1 MCGILGGNN
10 SVWDYK
16 KGIESMYHRG
26 PDGIKIDHLGDFV
39 LAFSRLAV
47 IDLTMQ
53 GMQPMFSYDN
63 QVAVTFNGEIYGFKK
78 LRSFLEKKGYQF
90 RSTSDTEV
98 ILNAYLEW
106 GDKFVTKV
114 DGMFGMAIYDK
125 REGTVKL
132 FRDRVGIKPLYYYYD
147 GVNFGFS
154 SELKGIE
161 NMCSSISLHIDNT
174 ALYDYLNYLY
184 IPEPKTYYKNVYK
197 LLPGHI
203 LIFDIATKRI
213 MKNSAYWK
221 LKINSNHASER
232 KQEDLIDELRELIRE
247 SVSEQMEAD
256 VPIGTFLSGGVDSS
270 IVTYEANKLNPRLEA
285 FSIGFTESQY
295 NELKYA
301 CTIAEKNKIHL
312 NTKIFNRDI
321 FKQYYNNMKVWF
333 DEPFA
338 DTSAY
343 PTYLV
348 SKLAKKKV
356 TVVLTGDGSD
366 EIFGGYPRQKLI
378 WQKKKEKAPDNYIFS
393 YLYEK
398 IFPNKVDYYWLDD
411 LKFLLRSNCWKLQT
425 DDKQLRNFFGIYK
438 DYDMYWAFRK
448 YYVKD
453 LPPMTR
459 VQYLDLKTYLVG
471 DILTKVDRTA
481 MAVSLETRVPFLS
494 KKLIEFSFSLS
505 EEDRCPNGEQK
516 GLLKKAY
523 EKEIGKN
530 ILYRRKMGFSIPISF
545 YDSKKSPQEQLLE
558 RVWKEGRIQT

>member
-1 MCGILGGNN
+1 M
-10 SVWDYK
+10 
-16 KGIESMYHRG
+16 
-26 PDGIKIDHLGDFV
+26 
-39 LAFSRLAV
+39 
-47 IDLTMQ
+47 
-53 GMQPMFSYDN
+53 
-63 QVAVTFNGEIYGFKK
+63 
-78 LRSFLEKKGYQF
+78 
-90 RSTSDTEV
+90 
-98 ILNAYLEW
+98 
-106 GDKFVTKV
+106 
-114 DGMFGMAIYDK
+114 
-125 REGTVKL
+125 
-132 FRDRVGIKPLYYYYD
+132 
-147 GVNFGFS
+147 
-154 SELKGIE
+154 
-161 NMCSSISLHIDNT
+161 
-174 ALYDYLNYLY
+174 
-184 IPEPKTYYKNVYK
+184 
-197 LLPGHI
+197 
-203 LIFDIATKRI
+203 
-213 MKNSAYWK
+213 
-221 LKINSNHASER
+221 
-232 KQEDLIDELRELIRE
+232 IDELRELIRE

-425 DDKQLRNFFGIYK
+425 DDKQLRNFLGIHK

>member
-47 IDLTMQ
+47 MDLTMQ

-78 LRSFLEKKGYQF
+78 LRNFLEKKGYQF

-213 MKNSAYWK
+213 MKNSAYSWPQF
-221 LKINSNHASER
+221 A
-232 KQEDLIDELRELIRE
+232 
-247 SVSEQMEAD
+247 
-256 VPIGTFLSGGVDSS
+256 
-270 IVTYEANKLNPRLEA
+270 
-285 FSIGFTESQY
+285 
-295 NELKYA
+295 A
-301 CTIAEKNKIHL
+301 CLHI
-312 NTKIFNRDI
+312 
-321 FKQYYNNMKVWF
+321 
-333 DEPFA
+333 
-338 DTSAY
+338 
-343 PTYLV
+343 
-348 SKLAKKKV
+348 
-356 TVVLTGDGSD
+356 
-366 EIFGGYPRQKLI
+366 
-378 WQKKKEKAPDNYIFS
+378 
-393 YLYEK
+393 
-398 IFPNKVDYYWLDD
+398 
-411 LKFLLRSNCWKLQT
+411 
-425 DDKQLRNFFGIYK
+425 
-438 DYDMYWAFRK
+438 
-448 YYVKD
+448 
-453 LPPMTR
+453 
-459 VQYLDLKTYLVG
+459 
-471 DILTKVDRTA
+471 
-481 MAVSLETRVPFLS
+481 
-494 KKLIEFSFSLS
+494 
-505 EEDRCPNGEQK
+505 
-516 GLLKKAY
+516 
-523 EKEIGKN
+523 
-530 ILYRRKMGFSIPISF
+530 
-545 YDSKKSPQEQLLE
+545 
-558 RVWKEGRIQT
+558 